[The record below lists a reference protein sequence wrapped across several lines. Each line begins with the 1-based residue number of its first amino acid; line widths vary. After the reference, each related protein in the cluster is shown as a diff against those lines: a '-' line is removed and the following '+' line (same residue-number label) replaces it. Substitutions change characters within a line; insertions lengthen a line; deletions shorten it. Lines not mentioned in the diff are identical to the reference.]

1 MRGKK
6 QQGKQQGRDN
16 DKKKTNKQTKNR
28 KEKKRTRIVPC
39 VIFLIKIIYE
49 QYKLHLTLQYSKF
62 K

>member
-6 QQGKQQGRDN
+6 QGKQQGRDN
-16 DKKKTNKQTKNR
+16 DKKKKQINKPKI
-28 KEKKRTRIVPC
+28 EKKKKRIRIVPC

-49 QYKLHLTLQYSKF
+49 QYKLHLTLQFSKF

>member
-16 DKKKTNKQTKNR
+16 DKNKTNKPKIER
-28 KEKKRTRIVPC
+28 KKKRTRIVPS

-49 QYKLHLTLQYSKF
+49 QYKLHLTLQFSKF